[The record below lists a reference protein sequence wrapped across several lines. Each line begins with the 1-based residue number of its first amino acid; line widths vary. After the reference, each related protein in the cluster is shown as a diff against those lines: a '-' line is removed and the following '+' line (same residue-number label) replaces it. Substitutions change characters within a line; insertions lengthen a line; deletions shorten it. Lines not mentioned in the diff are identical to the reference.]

1 MQNTENKN
9 AARRK
14 RNAALIFKR
23 PEMGAVIPILVLV
36 FVIGMVNP
44 SFFAMRNMV
53 DVLRA
58 TSYSFI
64 IAAPLTC
71 LFISGGSDLSVSAVT
86 NLGGIVCGFA
96 MAKLKLP
103 IPVAILITLLV
114 GALCGL
120 LKAGIVVKMALP
132 PFIMTLGLQYV
143 INGFVLVST
152 NGLPITGFSDSF
164 KVLGQGKVFGVYWTV
179 IMAVI
184 EGIIIHVMLNRTKF
198 GRQICAVGGHQETA
212 KLAGIDVGK
221 TRTIVNVLV
230 SVLAAFCGVCM
241 ASRFN
246 SAQTAVATGTEMT
259 IMSSVI
265 IGGTSMMGGS
275 GTIIGSLL
283 GCLLL
288 AVINNGLVLMH
299 VSSFWQNLIFGAI
312 LIISIIIDKYR
323 REKSG
328 SGM

>member
-1 MQNTENKN
+1 MQKHKRT
-9 AARRK
+9 AAM
-14 RNAALIFKR
+14 IFKR
-23 PEMGAVIPILVLV
+23 PEMGAVLPIIVMV
-36 FVIGMVNP
+36 IIIGMVNP
-44 SFFAMRNMV
+44 NFFAMRNMV

-86 NLGGIVCGFA
+86 NLGGIVCGYA
-96 MAKLKLP
+96 MAKLGLP
-103 IPVAILITLLV
+103 IPVAILLTLLV

-120 LKAGIVVKMALP
+120 IKAGIVVKMALP

-152 NGLPITGFSDSF
+152 NGLPVTGFAESF
-164 KVLGQGKVFGVYWTV
+164 KALGQGKILGVYWTV
-179 IMAVI
+179 IIAVI
-184 EGIIIHVMLNRTKF
+184 EGILIHIMLNRTKF
-198 GRQICAVGGHQETA
+198 GRQICAVGGNQETA
-212 KLAGIDVGK
+212 KLAGIDVEK

-230 SVLAAFCGVCM
+230 SILAAFCGVCM

-275 GTIIGSLL
+275 GTILGSLL
-283 GCLLL
+283 GCMLL

-312 LIISIIIDKYR
+312 LIISIVIDKYR

-328 SGM
+328 GGI

>member
-1 MQNTENKN
+1 MKNKN
-9 AARRK
+9 K
-14 RNAALIFKR
+14 VTSMFSR
-23 PEMGAVIPILVLV
+23 PEMGAVLPIIVMV
-36 FVIGMVNP
+36 VIIGIVNP
-44 SFFAMRNMV
+44 NFFAARNLV

-86 NLGGIVCGFA
+86 NLGGIVCGWA
-96 MAKLKLP
+96 MANLGLP
-103 IPVAILITLLV
+103 IPLAILITLAV
-114 GALCGL
+114 GVICGL
-120 LKAGIVVKMALP
+120 IKAGIVVKLALP

-164 KVLGQGKVFGVYWTV
+164 KVLGQGRLLGVYWT
-179 IMAVI
+179 IIIAVI
-184 EGIIIHVMLNRTKF
+184 EGIIIHIMLTRTKF
-198 GRQICAVGGHQETA
+198 GRQICAVGGNQETA
-212 KLAGIDVGK
+212 KLAGIDVNK

-230 SVLAAFCGVCM
+230 SVLAAFCGICM

-246 SAQTAVATGTEMT
+246 SAQTTVATGTEMT

-328 SGM
+328 SGL

>member
-1 MQNTENKN
+1 MATKTQTAK
-9 AARRK
+9 K
-14 RNAALIFKR
+14 PGLLGVLVTR
-23 PEMGAVIPILVLV
+23 PEMGAVLPIIAMVI
-36 FVIGMVNP
+36 VIGLVNP
-44 SFFAMRNMV
+44 AFFTPRNLV

-71 LFISGGSDLSVSAVT
+71 LFLSGGSDLSVSAVT
-86 NLGGIVCGFA
+86 NLGGIVCGWA
-96 MAKLKLP
+96 MVNLGLP
-103 IPVAILITLLV
+103 IWAAILITLAV

-120 LKAGIVVKMALP
+120 MKASLVVKLGLP
-132 PFIMTLGLQYV
+132 PFIITLGLQYV

-164 KVLGQGKVFGVYWTV
+164 KPLGQGRFFGVYWT
-179 IMAVI
+179 IILALI
-184 EGIIIHVMLNRTKF
+184 EGVIIHIMLTRTKF
-198 GRQICAVGGHQETA
+198 GRQICAVGGNQETA
-212 KLAGIDVGK
+212 KLAGISVGRV
-221 TRTIVNVLV
+221 RTITNVLV
-230 SVLAAFCGVCM
+230 SVLAAFCGICM

-246 SAQTAVATGTEMT
+246 SAQTTVATGTEMT

-275 GTIIGSLL
+275 GTILGSAL

-312 LIISIIIDKYR
+312 LIISIIVDKYR
-323 REKSG
+323 RSKSG
-328 SGM
+328 GGL

>member
-1 MQNTENKN
+1 MQTAKVKKQGNYQNGVN
-9 AARRK
+9 A
-14 RNAALIFKR
+14 LFKR
-23 PEMGAVIPILVLV
+23 PEMGAILPIVV
-36 FVIGMVNP
+36 MMIIIGTVNP
-44 SFFAMRNMV
+44 NFFAMRNMV

-96 MAKLKLP
+96 MVKLKLP
-103 IPVAILITLLV
+103 IPVAVIITLLV

-152 NGLPITGFSDSF
+152 NGLPITGFADSF
-164 KVLGQGKVFGVYWTV
+164 KALGQGKVLGVHWT
-179 IMAVI
+179 IILAVV

-198 GRQICAVGGHQETA
+198 GRQICAVGGNQETA
-212 KLAGIDVGK
+212 KLAGINVNR

-230 SVLAAFCGVCM
+230 SVLAAFCGICM

-246 SAQTAVATGTEMT
+246 SAQTMVATGTEMT

-323 REKSG
+323 RERSG
-328 SGM
+328 SGL

>member
-1 MQNTENKN
+1 MKNKN
-9 AARRK
+9 QFTAM
-14 RNAALIFKR
+14 FSR
-23 PEMGAVIPILVLV
+23 PEMGAVLPIIVMV
-36 FVIGMVNP
+36 VVIGIVNP
-44 SFFAMRNMV
+44 NFFAVRNLV

-86 NLGGIVCGFA
+86 NLGGIVCGWV
-96 MAKLKLP
+96 MAGLGLP
-103 IPVAILITLLV
+103 IPVAIVITLLV
-114 GALCGL
+114 GVVCGL
-120 LKAGIVVKMALP
+120 VKAAIVVKLALP

-143 INGFVLVST
+143 INGIVLVST
-152 NGLPITGFSDSF
+152 NGLPITGFSESF
-164 KVLGQGKVFGVYWTV
+164 KILGQGRALGVYWT
-179 IMAVI
+179 IIIAVI
-184 EGIIIHVMLNRTKF
+184 EGIMIHIMLTKTKF
-198 GRQICAVGGHQETA
+198 GRQICAVGGNQETA
-212 KLAGIDVGK
+212 KLAGIDVGR

-230 SVLAAFCGVCM
+230 SVLAAFCGICM

-246 SAQTAVATGTEMT
+246 SAQTTVATGTEMT

-328 SGM
+328 SGL

>member
-1 MQNTENKN
+1 MDSK
-9 AARRK
+9 K
-14 RNAALIFKR
+14 KWSGIFNR
-23 PEMGAVIPILVLV
+23 PEMGAVIPIIVM
-36 FVIGMVNP
+36 VIIIGAVNP
-44 SFFAMRNMV
+44 NFFAMRNMV

-86 NLGGIVCGFA
+86 NLGGIVCGWA
-96 MAKLKLP
+96 IANLGLP
-103 IPVAILITLLV
+103 IPAAILITLAA
-114 GALCGL
+114 GAVCGL
-120 LKAGIVVKMALP
+120 IKAGIVVKLALP

-152 NGLPITGFSDSF
+152 NGLPITGFSESF
-164 KVLGQGKVFGVYWTV
+164 KILGQGRVFGVYWTV
-179 IMAVI
+179 ILAVI
-184 EGIIIHVMLNRTKF
+184 EGIIIHIMLTRTKF
-198 GRQICAVGGHQETA
+198 GRQINAVGGNQETA
-212 KLAGIDVGK
+212 KLAGIDVDK
-221 TRTIVNVLV
+221 TRTIVNVMV
-230 SVLAAFCGVCM
+230 SVLAAFCGICM

-246 SAQTAVATGTEMT
+246 SAQTTVATGTEMT

-275 GTIIGSLL
+275 GTIVGSLL

-288 AVINNGLVLMH
+288 AIINNGLVLMH

-323 REKSG
+323 RQQSG
-328 SGM
+328 GGI

>member
-1 MQNTENKN
+1 MKKNTKITS
-9 AARRK
+9 
-14 RNAALIFKR
+14 IFSR
-23 PEMGAVIPILVLV
+23 PEMGAVLPIIAMVI
-36 FVIGMVNP
+36 VIGMVNP
-44 SFFAMRNMV
+44 NFFAARNIV

-86 NLGGIVCGFA
+86 NLGGIVCGWA
-96 MAKLKLP
+96 IVNLGLP
-103 IPVAILITLLV
+103 IPAAILLTLLSGV
-114 GALCGL
+114 VCGL
-120 LKAGIVVKMALP
+120 VKAGIVVKMALP

-164 KVLGQGKVFGVYWTV
+164 KVLGQGRVMGVYWT
-179 IMAVI
+179 IIIAVI
-184 EGIIIHVMLNRTKF
+184 EGILIHLMLTRTKF
-198 GRQICAVGGHQETA
+198 GRQICAVGGNQETA
-212 KLAGIDVGK
+212 KLAGIDVDK

-230 SVLAAFCGVCM
+230 SVLAAFCGICM

-246 SAQTAVATGTEMT
+246 SAQTTVATGTEMT

>member
-1 MQNTENKN
+1 MK
-9 AARRK
+9 K
-14 RNAALIFKR
+14 RSAISGLFSH
-23 PEMGAVIPILVLV
+23 PEMGAVLPILVMV
-36 FVIGMVNP
+36 AVIGMVNP
-44 SFFAMRNMV
+44 GFFAMRNIV

-86 NLGGIVCGFA
+86 NLGGIVCGWA
-96 MAKLKLP
+96 MANLGLP
-103 IPVAILITLLV
+103 IPIAILLTLFV
-114 GALCGL
+114 GLLCGL
-120 LKAGIVVKMALP
+120 LKAGIVVKLALP

-152 NGLPITGFSDSF
+152 NGLPITGFSESF
-164 KVLGQGKVFGVYWTV
+164 KVLGQGRVAGVYWTV
-179 IMAVI
+179 IIAVI
-184 EGIIIHVMLNRTKF
+184 EGILIHLMLTRTKF
-198 GRQICAVGGHQETA
+198 GRQICAVGGNQETA
-212 KLAGIDVGK
+212 KLAGIDVNK

-230 SVLAAFCGVCM
+230 SVLAAFCGICM

-246 SAQTAVATGTEMT
+246 SAQTTVATGTEMT

-288 AVINNGLVLMH
+288 AIINNGLVLMH
-299 VSSFWQNLIFGAI
+299 VSSFWQNLIFGGI

-328 SGM
+328 SGL

>member
-1 MQNTENKN
+1 MATETKT
-9 AARRK
+9 AK
-14 RNAALIFKR
+14 KPSFLGSLITR
-23 PEMGAVIPILVLV
+23 PEMGAVLPIIVMV
-36 FVIGMVNP
+36 VVIGFVNP
-44 SFFAMRNMV
+44 AFFTPRNLV

-86 NLGGIVCGFA
+86 NLGGIVCGWA
-96 MAKLKLP
+96 MVNLGLP
-103 IPVAILITLLV
+103 IWVAVLITLAV
-114 GALCGL
+114 GALCGFM
-120 LKAGIVVKMALP
+120 KAGLVVKLGLP
-132 PFIMTLGLQYV
+132 PFIITLGLQYV

-164 KVLGQGKVFGVYWTV
+164 KPLGQGRFFGVYWT
-179 IMAVI
+179 IILALI
-184 EGIIIHVMLNRTKF
+184 EGVIIHIMLTRTKF
-198 GRQICAVGGHQETA
+198 GRQICAVGGNQETA
-212 KLAGIDVGK
+212 KLAGISVGRV
-221 TRTIVNVLV
+221 RTITNVLV
-230 SVLAAFCGVCM
+230 SVLAAFCGICM

-246 SAQTAVATGTEMT
+246 SAQTTVATGTEMT

-275 GTIIGSLL
+275 GTILGSAL

-312 LIISIIIDKYR
+312 LVISIIVDKYR
-323 REKSG
+323 RSKSG
-328 SGM
+328 GGL

>member
-1 MQNTENKN
+1 MKN
-9 AARRK
+9 RSKFTA
-14 RNAALIFKR
+14 IFSH
-23 PEMGAVIPILVLV
+23 PEMGAVLPIVV
-36 FVIGMVNP
+36 MVVIIGVVNP
-44 SFFAMRNMV
+44 NFFSARNLV

-86 NLGGIVCGFA
+86 NLGGIVCGWA
-96 MAKLKLP
+96 MASLGLP
-103 IPVAILITLLV
+103 IPLAILVTLAV
-114 GALCGL
+114 GAVCGL
-120 LKAGIVVKMALP
+120 IKAGIVVKLSLP

-143 INGFVLVST
+143 INGLVLVST

-164 KVLGQGKVFGVYWTV
+164 KVLGQGRLLGVYWT
-179 IMAVI
+179 IILAVI
-184 EGIIIHVMLNRTKF
+184 EGIFIHIMLTRTKF
-198 GRQICAVGGHQETA
+198 GRQICAVGGNQETA
-212 KLAGIDVGK
+212 KLAGIDVNK
-221 TRTIVNVLV
+221 TRAIVNVLV
-230 SVLAAFCGVCM
+230 SVLAAFCGICM

-246 SAQTAVATGTEMT
+246 SAQTTVATGTEMT

-328 SGM
+328 SGL